1 MEKNSLFAVIM
12 AGGRGLRFWPK
23 GRNAKPK
30 QLLTLFGE
38 ATMLEATVFRLQPLI
53 PLENI
58 IIVTNKEFQGQI
70 QQLLPIPAENVLAEP
85 VGRNTAPCVALA
97 AAFIKRKL
105 GGTSGTMV
113 LLPADHIITPAK
125 ELQKVLN
132 TAKDVAEKE
141 PDSLLTIGINP
152 TYPATGYGYIQC
164 GKLYGNGVYKVDSFK
179 EKPDHKTAEKFIAAG
194 NYKWNSG
201 MFVWTVESIE
211 HEFRK
216 YSPQLY
222 DFIQQYVVSD
232 NPETFVETHF
242 PECPN
247 ISIDYA
253 ILEKAENI
261 FVCEAEFYWN
271 DIGSWSSLRG
281 LIPEDEKQNTVQG
294 KSVLLDVNNSVIIND
309 DPDLMIGVVG
319 MSEIAV
325 VKSGNGLLICPL
337 AEEQKVRD
345 LVAELKNRNDNEY
358 I

>member
-125 ELQKVLN
+125 
-132 TAKDVAEKE
+132 
-141 PDSLLTIGINP
+141 
-152 TYPATGYGYIQC
+152 C
-164 GKLYGNGVYKVDSFK
+164 
-179 EKPDHKTAEKFIAAG
+179 AA
-194 NYKWNSG
+194 
-201 MFVWTVESIE
+201 
-211 HEFRK
+211 
-216 YSPQLY
+216 
-222 DFIQQYVVSD
+222 
-232 NPETFVETHF
+232 
-242 PECPN
+242 
-247 ISIDYA
+247 
-253 ILEKAENI
+253 
-261 FVCEAEFYWN
+261 
-271 DIGSWSSLRG
+271 
-281 LIPEDEKQNTVQG
+281 
-294 KSVLLDVNNSVIIND
+294 
-309 DPDLMIGVVG
+309 
-319 MSEIAV
+319 
-325 VKSGNGLLICPL
+325 
-337 AEEQKVRD
+337 
-345 LVAELKNRNDNEY
+345 
-358 I
+358 